1 MNRVSLSPL
10 VALLAASFGGPLSVG
25 AAQAVTV
32 NITGS
37 TCSWDGNN
45 LNCTATGGGGSP
57 GAPVCSVTPSSS
69 NLPAT
74 GGNVVL
80 TANCSPA
87 ASTYNW
93 QKNGATMSG
102 GANNA
107 VTDTLGANSGASAVS
122 YTYSVQGCAGSTCGA
137 FASTAV
143 SVAGTTNTGGGG
155 APDGASLCT
164 AADKAIST
172 TLDWGGGFVTQ
183 RLQNGSFPGDATV
196 VAQVTGPAGYSPSL
210 VGSINV
216 AEYGG
221 PPTTRLVTLSTKACD
236 FRIGANYDP
245 TGATAPLAAAAGT
258 TAAIQWSTIT
268 RFGVAKL
275 TPGATYYINVKNKN
289 YQTGQLS
296 CAANSSCDAIVQ
308 FAMP

>member
-1 MNRVSLSPL
+1 MNRMTLSPL
-10 VALLAASFGGPLSVG
+10 VALLATSFGGPLSVG

-32 NITGS
+32 NITGA

-45 LNCTATGGGGSP
+45 LNCTTSGGGSPP
-57 GAPVCSVTPSSS
+57 GAPVCSVTPSTSA
-69 NLPAT
+69 LPAT

-80 TANCSPA
+80 TASCSPA

-93 QKNGATMSG
+93 QKNGTAISG

-107 VTDTLGANSGASAVS
+107 VTDTLGANSGATAVS
-122 YTYSVQGCAGSTCGA
+122 WTYSVQGCAGSSCGT

-143 SVAGTTNTGGGG
+143 SVAGNTGGGG
-155 APDGASLCT
+155 VPDGASLCT
-164 AADKAIST
+164 AADKAITT

-183 RLQNGSFPGDATV
+183 RLPNGTFPGDATI
-196 VAQVTGPAGYSPSL
+196 VAQFTVPAGYSTAL

-245 TGATAPLAAAAGT
+245 TGASAPLAAAAGT
-258 TAAIQWSTIT
+258 TAAIQWGMTT
-268 RFGVAKL
+268 RFGVARL
-275 TPGATYYINVKNKN
+275 TPGQTYYINVKNKN